1 MAKRRLTRVEILAQL
16 PEARSRERAARR
28 AGMRA
33 RSATYDARRDL
44 LILELTNGVLFGVPA
59 TLVPVLRRLAR
70 QQLAQVV
77 LSPSGGG
84 LHWDE
89 ADVQVSVAGLL
100 LTSFSRSQVVRELA
114 RVAGRSRSEA
124 KARAARANGAR
135 GGRPR
140 KVDALQGPTLRP

>member
-1 MAKRRLTRVEILAQL
+1 MAKRHLTRAEILAQL
-16 PEARSRERAARR
+16 PAARARERAARY

-33 RSATYDARRDL
+33 RSASYDAQRDL
-44 LILELTNGVLFGVPA
+44 LVLELTNGVLFGFPTTV
-59 TLVPVLRRLAR
+59 VPVLRGLTPR
-70 QQLAQVV
+70 QLGRVA

-89 ADVQVSVAGLL
+89 ADVQLSVPGLL
-100 LTSFSRSQVVRELA
+100 LASFSRSEAGRELA
-114 RVAGRSRSEA
+114 RVAGRSRSDA

-140 KVDALQGPTLRP
+140 KAGAR